1 MSGNN
6 VVTLKI
12 KNRRATIDRR
22 LDTRRRDDI
31 NALVESMAANLELLK
46 EVKRLKAEIE
56 ILKNDRR

>member
-46 EVKRLKAEIE
+46 EVKRLKER
-56 ILKNDRR
+56 LKKYED